1 MSYRIKQAK
10 RKKKELFILL
20 IDIKLAFG
28 SIPHR
33 IITAALKAIGVGED
47 YCGLISDIYSEL
59 KTFLLTAEGL
69 SDLVYILCGVKQ
81 GCALS
86 SLLLLLAIDP
96 LLKRLQRNRDS
107 IHTLSYAD
115 DMGIIE
121 DNLQD
126 LLDSIKALIEC
137 AAQIGLSINP
147 KKCFSLHIAADHKST
162 IPTEIKIND
171 SPINF

>member
-1 MSYRIKQAK
+1 MARRTWASFSSPKRVPSLRRNTREELPIELRIKQAK
-10 RKKKELFILL
+10 KKKKELFILL

-69 SDLVYILCGVKQ
+69 SDLVDILCGVKQ

-86 SLLLLLAIDP
+86 SLLFMLVIDP

-115 DMGIIE
+115 DMGTIE

-137 AAQIGLSINP
+137 AA
-147 KKCFSLHIAADHKST
+147 
-162 IPTEIKIND
+162 
-171 SPINF
+171 